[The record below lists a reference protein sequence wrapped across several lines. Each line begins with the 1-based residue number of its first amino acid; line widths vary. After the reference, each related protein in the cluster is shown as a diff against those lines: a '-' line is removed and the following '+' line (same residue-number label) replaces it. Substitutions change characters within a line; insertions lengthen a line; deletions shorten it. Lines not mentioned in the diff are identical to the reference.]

1 MLHRGVPQETV
12 IGPLLINLYIND
24 MSTRVENETELIQ
37 YVYDTVILIFVP
49 PLTKARSRSSKM
61 QTNLFDILMNI
72 TQQLIPLN
80 LNS

>member
-1 MLHRGVPQETV
+1 MLHRSVLQKTV

-37 YVYDTVILIFVP
+37 YAYDTVILIFVP
-49 PLTKARSRSSKM
+49 PLTKARSSKSKM